1 MVKCL
6 RNEKLEGTTVLYYY
20 IIALAMIALDQW
32 TKWLIVRHMEIGD
45 QIMLIENFLYITS
58 HRNQGAAWGIL
69 QGQMWFFYIVT
80 VIVLVFVIYF
90 LQKYGKEQPLLGVS
104 LGLILGG
111 AIGNF
116 IDRLFRKEVVDFI
129 DVYIFSY
136 NYPIFNVA
144 DSALVVG
151 VILIVILTF
160 LDEQKKRRA

>member
-1 MVKCL
+1 MW
-6 RNEKLEGTTVLYYY
+6 YY
-20 IIALAMIALDQW
+20 IIALVIIALDQW
-32 TKWLIVRHMEIGD
+32 TKWLIVKNMEIGD
-45 QIMLIENFLYITS
+45 RITLIEHFLYITS

-80 VIVLVFVIYF
+80 VIVLGVVIYY
-90 LQKYGKEQPLLGVS
+90 LQKYGKEQPVLGVS

-129 DVYIFSY
+129 DVYIFTY

-160 LDEQKKRRA
+160 LDERNKRRA

>member
-1 MVKCL
+1 M
-6 RNEKLEGTTVLYYY
+6 LYYY